1 MIRILGI
8 GNSLITGLQGAGKSH
23 FIISQIN
30 LILQERPDL
39 TIYLANVDGV
49 TLTSPNLHLV
59 QANFSWVDD
68 ASNDSVIIYDEAG
81 TIERFNNSSTRINS
95 SKDVQTLTMAR
106 HQGKTIV
113 FIAQDSSIVHPAV
126 RKLLTRHFH
135 FSNPYNDKKQTHC
148 FVFPQVQDRLDGQNK
163 SWQNNA
169 IEEFKHELDPSIFP
183 LYKSVDDGAS
193 HNKIKQTNAKAKKAF
208 TVAII
213 SAVLIIP
220 VICGGVYLALSYV
233 QDTWTDK
240 PQDSKTQAQIT
251 QQVEQKTKKENP
263 LPIQDTSNTNGYID
277 NQNQNF
283 ARTQQLY
290 QQRLP
295 PDYQIITT
303 EDALRPAIAIKMGNE
318 CSVYNAYGDL
328 MNYSFKECNY
338 FLQERGRMPKARSQ
352 HTFVSNHPETPQ
364 NRSQTPQ
371 NDQILPTVESSM

>member
-23 FIISQIN
+23 FVMSQIN

-39 TIYLANVDGV
+39 KIYLANVDGV
-49 TLTSPNLHLV
+49 TLKSPNLHLV
-59 QANFSWVDD
+59 SADFSWVDD
-68 ASNDSVIIYDEAG
+68 APNDSVIIYDEAG

-163 SWQNNA
+163 YWQNNA
-169 IEEFKHELDPSIFP
+169 IEEFKHELDPDIFP

-208 TVAII
+208 TVAAI
-213 SAVLIIP
+213 SAILILP
-220 VICGGVYLALSYV
+220 TLGGGIYLALSYV
-233 QDTWTDK
+233 KDVWGDK
-240 PQDSKTQAQIT
+240 PKQTQT
-251 QQVEQKTKKENP
+251 QQQPTKQIEQPHEPTALPQQPKT
-263 LPIQDTSNTNGYID
+263 DGYID
-277 NQNQNF
+277 NQNQNY

-290 QQRLP
+290 EERLP
-295 PDYQIITT
+295 QDYQIITT
-303 EDALRPAIAIKMGNE
+303 EDDLRPATAIMMGKE
-318 CSVYNAYGDL
+318 CKVYNVHGDL
-328 MNYSFKECNY
+328 MNYSFKECEY
-338 FLQERGRMPKARSQ
+338 FLQETGRLPKARTQ
-352 HTFVSNHPETPQ
+352 HKFVSSHEPV
-364 NRSQTPQ
+364 SQTKP
-371 NDQILPTVESSM
+371 LPTQKPTT